1 MSDEVRRTNDG
12 KRFPTASSFLVEVV
26 KRANASLLILSI
38 YRAETGNKL
47 WRLGLYLST
56 RWGA

>member
-1 MSDEVRRTNDG
+1 MSDEGKKNNDG
-12 KRFPTASSFLVEVV
+12 TRFPTASSFLVEVV
-26 KRANASLLILSI
+26 KERNASLLILSI

-47 WRLGLYLST
+47 WRLALYLST